1 MSPLSRN
8 SKLLLVDSYA
18 CIILSGEAVPIPIL
32 PPSVTVNTSVLPSNK
47 FIISAV
53 PLCVIATPTTVLLF
67 APTSIR
73 STPTKFVSK
82 VVVVP
87 STVRSLDTLRL

>member
-1 MSPLSRN
+1 MSVSCISGDAEFSILKYCPLE
-8 SKLLLVDSYA
+8 
-18 CIILSGEAVPIPIL
+18 IIS
-32 PPSVTVNTSVLPSNK
+32 PPSSTENISVDPSYK
-47 FIISAV
+47 FNISAV

-73 STPTKFVSK
+73 STPIKFVSS

-87 STVRSLDTLRL
+87 STVKLLLTLRS